1 VVLVVVV
8 VAIAVVTVVA
18 IAGNFLKYFKALARG
33 PFFLAGG
40 EMIKYIILL
49 IIFSSFSTWGQ
60 SMKELNHKEKVSYF
74 FENLTKDKMHLV
86 DEFYH
91 ADVDFI
97 DPVGQLK
104 GAQKMKKYY
113 EQMYVNVK
121 TIKFEFSQFI
131 ESSDMIVG
139 IWKMTLVTD
148 KLNSGEP
155 IVVDGNSVIRFDSS
169 GKAIYHRDYFDM
181 GAFIYEHIPMVGFV
195 VKKIRNRMK
204 AE

>member
-1 VVLVVVV
+1 
-8 VAIAVVTVVA
+8 
-18 IAGNFLKYFKALARG
+18 
-33 PFFLAGG
+33 
-40 EMIKYIILL
+40 
-49 IIFSSFSTWGQ
+49 
-60 SMKELNHKEKVSYF
+60 
-74 FENLTKDKMHLV
+74 
-86 DEFYH
+86 
-91 ADVDFI
+91 
-97 DPVGQLK
+97 
-104 GAQKMKKYY
+104 
-113 EQMYVNVK
+113 MYVNVK

-131 ESSDMIVG
+131 ESSDTIVG

-195 VKKIRNRMK
+195 VKKIKNRMK